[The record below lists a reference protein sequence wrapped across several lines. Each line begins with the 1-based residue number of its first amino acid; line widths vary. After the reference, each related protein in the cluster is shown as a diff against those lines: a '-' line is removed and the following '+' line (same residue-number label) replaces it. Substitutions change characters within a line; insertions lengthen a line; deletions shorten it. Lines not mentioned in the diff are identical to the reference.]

1 MGAMEPI
8 ENENRNENKRRK
20 KKGTLGARVRK
31 AAVFTAAAALVCFGA
46 VKAALPSRLTFYDA
60 KTAASVL
67 SLAEERIETGSYG
80 VTAKLFGAVPIGNV
94 TVEVKP
100 RALVPCGQVFGVKFF
115 TKGVIVIGDTPI
127 ETADGFVNPAKAAGL
142 AKNDIILSVNGRAVN
157 TVEALAEAVEKADG
171 KALTVVYRRGGKES
185 TALLVPVRALSD
197 GRYKSG
203 LWVRDSTAGIGTMTY
218 YDPETG
224 AFAGLG
230 HGICDVDTGELMPLL
245 RATVVDVHISDI
257 VKGRAGVPGEL
268 KGSFDI
274 EQKGTLTDN
283 TALGVYGVLEQAPC
297 DVGEALSVAGRGEV
311 HDGEAYVL
319 TDPDGNGVQ
328 EYSVRLSRVDPRSD
342 GIKSFVV
349 EVTDPHLKELTGG
362 IVQGMS
368 GSPIVQDGKLV
379 GAVTHVLVNDPTKGY
394 GIFIENMLAEAEKSA
409 A

>member
-1 MGAMEPI
+1 MEAMEQT
-8 ENENRNENKRRK
+8 ENENKKGK
-20 KKGTLGARVRK
+20 KKRTFGAPVQK
-31 AAVFTAAAALVCFGA
+31 AVAFAAAAVLVCFGA
-46 VKAALPSRLTFYDA
+46 VKAALPSHLTFYDA
-60 KTAASVL
+60 KAAASVL
-67 SLAEERIETGSYG
+67 SLAEERIETGTYR
-80 VTAKLFGAVPIGNV
+80 VTAKLFGSVPIGNV

-100 RALVPCGQVFGVKFF
+100 RKLIPCGRVFGVKFF

-127 ETADGFVNPAKAAGL
+127 ETAEGFVNPAKAAGL
-142 AKNDIILSVNGRAVN
+142 AKNDILLSVNGQAVN
-157 TVEALAEAVEKADG
+157 TIEALAEAVESSGG
-171 KALTVVYRRGGKES
+171 KALSVVYRRGGKEATCS
-185 TALLVPVRALSD
+185 LVPVRAVSD

-224 AFAGLG
+224 SFAGLG

-245 RATVVDVHISDI
+245 HGTVVDVHISDI

-274 EQKGTLTDN
+274 EQKGTLTEN
-283 TALGVYGVLEQAPC
+283 TTLGIYGTLEEAPP
-297 DVGEALSVAGRGEV
+297 DMTEALPVAGRNEV

-328 EYSVRLSRVDPRSD
+328 SYTVRLSRVDPRSD

-349 EVTDPHLKELTGG
+349 EVTDGRLKELTGG

-368 GSPIVQDGKLV
+368 GSPIVQDGKLA

-394 GIFIENMLAEAEKSA
+394 GIFIENMLDAAE
-409 A
+409 